1 MFRALRILWDFGRP
15 HTVIASFISIT
26 TLYLL
31 VVSGADLWDHLS
43 IYAFTLVSA
52 LGCNVFITGLNQI
65 TDVELDK
72 ENKAFLPIARGDL
85 SIERAQMIIWV
96 ALGICLLFASLVSW
110 WMLGIMALI
119 AAIGYAYSA
128 PPIRLKKHHLP
139 AALSIVVVRGVL
151 VNLGIGWI
159 LEYIITGDWGQVDAL
174 IPLTIFVSA
183 YSFAIAWFKDLYDVK
198 GDEQHQIK
206 TLPVLYSI
214 SAAFRYGSG
223 LVIAAYIATLV
234 YALQYMA
241 EGKVYIIAAHGVLLT
256 LFLFHVL
263 RANISTREGIYRF
276 YMRFWV
282 FFFAEYAVFMGY
294 GILL

>member
-1 MFRALRILWDFGRP
+1 MFQSLRILWDFGRP

-31 VVSGADLWDHLS
+31 VVPAESIFDFFS
-43 IYAFTLVSA
+43 IYGLTLVAA

-85 SIERAQMIIWV
+85 SVERATLIIWI
-96 ALGICLLFASLVSW
+96 ALAICLVCASLVSW
-110 WMLGIMALI
+110 WMLGIMAFI
-119 AAIGYAYSA
+119 AAIGYAYSV

-139 AALSIVVVRGVL
+139 AALSIVVVRGIL

-159 LEYIITGDWGQVDAL
+159 LEYVITGDWGQVDAL

-206 TLPVLYSI
+206 TIPVLYSI

-223 LVIAAYIATLV
+223 LVIAAYIATLL
-234 YALQYMA
+234 YALQYIN
-241 EGKVYIIAAHGVLLT
+241 EGKIMIIVAHGLLLT
-256 LFLFHVL
+256 LFIVHVL
-263 RANISTREGIYRF
+263 RSNIQSREGIYRF

-294 GILL
+294 GIIF